1 MSKGHNKKRNVGLI
15 YEQIVRQATIA
26 TTENRASDA
35 KTYVQFVTKH
45 FVEGSELLKEFKL
58 FNAILET
65 SGVSE
70 KVADRVLEL
79 ARETTRSIDVEK
91 LHREKG
97 TLINEANRLFGKGSL
112 FATPVENFRALATVQ
127 SLLNEWQSPGT
138 LSASSTAKYES
149 QLVQFM
155 MIRPEPQVFERM
167 SGINETSLNM
177 FHKRF
182 DSVYGDKLTDTQKGF
197 LNDLTFLDKDQITQI
212 IFDTKERVLQLLIDH
227 HASESNSLLK
237 EKYEVVRKNIETM
250 NYTDHSAPSRQLT
263 LLQLIAELEDENE

>member
-15 YEQIVRQATIA
+15 YEQVVRQATIA
-26 TTENRASDA
+26 TTENRANDA
-35 KTYVQFVTKH
+35 KAYVRFIAKY
-45 FVEGSELLKEFKL
+45 FSGESELLKEFKL

-79 ARETTRSIDVEK
+79 ARETTKSIDVEALRK
-91 LHREKG
+91 EKS
-97 TLINEANRLFGKGSL
+97 TLINEANRLFGKGNL

-127 SLLNEWQSPGT
+127 SLLNEWRNPGT
-138 LSASSTAKYES
+138 LSASSTAKYEN

-155 MIRPEPQVFERM
+155 MIQPESQALECM
-167 SGINETSLNM
+167 SEINETSLSM

-182 DSVYGDKLTDTQKGF
+182 DSTYGDKLIASQKGF

-212 IFDTKERVLQLLIDH
+212 IFDTKERVLQLLVDH
-227 HASESNSLLK
+227 HTSESNLLLK

-250 NYTDHSAPSRQLT
+250 DHNDHSAPSRQLT
-263 LLQLIAELEDENE
+263 LLQLMAELEDENE